1 MAKLKKESSR
11 EIFIRAEK
19 LRQIAEADPTSE
31 IKRQTYERTLALA
44 EETLSAEL
52 IERGMKFKTLAER
65 SDWWE
70 AVKHLYRI
78 IEKEDSVLLISET
91 RDWHERRSW
100 EFENKWHAWA
110 KIEKL
115 IQYKNNDRKS
125 GKGSREKD
133 FERVELILARRSGE
147 AGKATSSAVP

>member
-19 LRQIAEADPTSE
+19 LKQIAEADPTNE

-44 EETLSAEL
+44 EEALNAEL
-52 IERGMKFKTLAER
+52 IKRGMRFKSIAER

-78 IEKEDSVLLISET
+78 IEKEDSVLLISEAK
-91 RDWHERRSW
+91 DWHEQRSW
-100 EFENKWHAWA
+100 EFNNKWNVWA

-115 IQYKNNDRKS
+115 IQYKNNDRKC
-125 GKGSREKD
+125 GRGSREKD
-133 FERVELILARRSGE
+133 FERVELILSRRMNQADVGY
-147 AGKATSSAVP
+147 